1 MDSSRSHSQQGET
14 KQSATTTTTTT
25 TRLGFNTAPAVVPSQ
40 ESNEHVTTI
49 NSLRSASAPRTKLE
63 WRWVRVQMHGATF
76 GTKVTF
82 VHPINKDHFIIVDL
96 KDMPSLFVQPELI
109 PKEYWDK
116 KGMIKRRGH
125 LQKHWLMIYAFLGLS
140 YAERLE
146 VRCLCRLFHEVEKI
160 LTLNKHR
167 YKMLKPMPTYTWF
180 PHRKY
185 SSLNELMDKLN
196 EEYAALPDGWMECTA
211 PGTLS
216 VGTVVRARFVNSS
229 GRTLNNFFPAKIN
242 QINKG
247 YNDDNKTTFDIVYD
261 DGDSRKNVPIY
272 SYQGR
277 GWQIQRRTVS
287 V

>member
-1 MDSSRSHSQQGET
+1 MDSNRTHSQQGET
-14 KQSATTTTTTT
+14 KQSATATTTSPTT
-25 TRLGFNTAPAVVPSQ
+25 TRLGSNTAPAVVPSQ
-40 ESNEHVTTI
+40 ESNEHVTT

-109 PKEYWDK
+109 PKEHWDK

-146 VRCLCRLFHEVEKI
+146 MRCLCRLFHEVEQI

-180 PHRKY
+180 PHRNY
-185 SSLNELMDKLN
+185 STLNELVDKLN
-196 EEYAALPDGWMECTA
+196 EDHTALYGGWAKCSSA
-211 PGTLS
+211 DVLS
-216 VGTVVRARFVNSS
+216 VGTSVRVRFVNNA
-229 GRTLNNFFPAKIN
+229 GKKLKTFYLGKIT
-242 QINKG
+242 QIN
-247 YNDDNKTTFDIVYD
+247 NDDNDDNETTFDIVYD
-261 DGDSRKNVPIY
+261 DGDSRKNVPLNE
-272 SYQGR
+272 
-277 GWQIQRRTVS
+277 IQRRTVS